1 MILVRWEG
9 IQNLEKFCGRRQK
22 GAHSIEKWKNPFE
35 VKYTSLNLEG
45 YTPISSKLGHMSFL
59 WRFSSLRG
67 LVLPPSSFPQLI
79 LPHGLNEKQT
89 QQGVLM
95 FWESIKFDSSL

>member
-1 MILVRWEG
+1 MCLLCVLSLLSRP
-9 IQNLEKFCGRRQK
+9 
-22 GAHSIEKWKNPFE
+22 AIEKVKPPFE

-79 LPHGLNEKQT
+79 LPHGLNEKQA
-89 QQGVLM
+89 QGVKSYTFFIITM
-95 FWESIKFDSSL
+95 